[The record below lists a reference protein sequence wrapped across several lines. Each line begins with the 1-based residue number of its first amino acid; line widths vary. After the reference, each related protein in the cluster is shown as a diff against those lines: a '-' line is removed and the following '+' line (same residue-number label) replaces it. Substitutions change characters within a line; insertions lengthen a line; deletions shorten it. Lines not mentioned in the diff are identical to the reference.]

1 VGGDYEL
8 PKPMSSP
15 GSPGFQR
22 EQENPSLAEEVDAA
36 LSVLGKNPN
45 GFFLMAEQGTI
56 DHANHVN
63 DYAGMVGGVHD
74 LDNAVRAVEAY
85 IDMPGDDLA
94 WDTTDLVTL
103 AARRA
108 GADLFT
114 NRQDAQYPGTRI
126 IDNTDIY
133 TVLMK
138 AAGLQ

>member
-1 VGGDYEL
+1 
-8 PKPMSSP
+8 MSSP

-22 EQENPSLAEEVDAA
+22 EQESPSLAEEVDAA

-74 LDNAVRAVEAY
+74 L
-85 IDMPGDDLA
+85 
-94 WDTTDLVTL
+94 VTL